1 MSNNTSN
8 KIAVSVIIPITT
20 TETYLARCLDSV
32 LTQTLHNIEVIL
44 VDISSDVPSSLC
56 AKYAVQDS
64 RIKILNKRGVGYGA
78 AFNAGLAEAT
88 GEYIAFVDSCDW
100 LEPEMY
106 EVLYEIASDQNVD
119 VVHCLSYIDKDS
131 NKQRISNPFANINL
145 KERQRYV
152 NERSDYKFYVPI
164 LLFYSEDL
172 YKTIYKKSLL
182 TDNQIKFSDKPG
194 SNSQNLGF
202 TFLVFCHMVSFYI
215 HEAPL
220 YHLNPKRSYF
230 TDKSF
235 TTALQSV
242 DEYYY
247 IKKLIEERG
256 LEDKYI
262 GKRYLH
268 IAMVKIF
275 RHIRHRYLVHC
286 QNISQK
292 LEFLRSVEPLLKDYY
307 PLKNDNMFM
316 NGREKRVYKR
326 LLRHPIKASIK
337 YTASKTI
344 KRLGKRLLTDITFH
358 SKNKQIRIFGFR
370 FFFYKKTANYF
381 TFNLC
386 HLPIIRR
393 RKHSNIEEN
402 SVITDYYF
410 LGLHCA
416 QDVEINDW
424 RNSTW
429 FTNRKKYNQIN
440 NYLSSAYQ
448 LSLDKSV
455 SRRHTEV
462 FPQFKDTNKG
472 AAIKIFGKGFIFPD
486 SVSSHEGKII
496 ACNKNIEIFTN
507 EPNYFFASE
516 HIASNNY
523 YDQLTTANDAIV
535 FFDCANAVNGM
546 LAKRSLQIDQIKNY
560 AFYYGNWRF
569 YDAIRPDIENS
580 LVAFFG
586 DTVHSALHF
595 ALYTNPD
602 VIYLIGCD
610 VYEAGIIKN
619 NRLYAAT
626 AEELIIGYK
635 RIKSFKDSHYP
646 NTKIICV
653 NPNGL
658 EGIFEEE
665 YTNDFMKL
673 RQEGNSEKNIS

>member
-32 LTQTLHNIEVIL
+32 LAQTLHNIEVIL
-44 VDISSDVPSSLC
+44 VTISSDVPSSLC
-56 AKYAVQDS
+56 AKYPVQDS

-78 AFNAGLAEAT
+78 AFNAGLAVAT

-106 EVLYEIASDQNVD
+106 EVLYEIASDQKVD

-131 NKQRISNPFANINL
+131 DNQRISNPFANINL

-152 NERSDYKFYVPI
+152 NEKSDYKFYVPI

-182 TDNQIKFSDKPG
+182 TDNQIKFSEKPG

-247 IKKLIEERG
+247 IKKLIEQRE

-268 IAMVKIF
+268 IAMAKIF

-286 QNISQK
+286 KTISQK
-292 LEFLRSVEPLLKDYY
+292 REFLKSVEPILKDYY

-326 LLRHPIKASIK
+326 LLRRPIQASIK
-337 YTASKTI
+337 YTANRAI

-358 SKNKQIRIFGFR
+358 SENKQIRIFGFR

-381 TFNLC
+381 TFNIC

-393 RKHSNIEEN
+393 RKHNNIDEN
-402 SVITDYYF
+402 SVNTKHYF
-410 LGLHCA
+410 LGIPFA
-416 QDVEINDW
+416 KDVVNNDW
-424 RNSTW
+424 RNSSW
-429 FTNRKKYNQIN
+429 FGNRKKYNWIN
-440 NYLSSAYQ
+440 NYLAAVNQ
-448 LSLDKSV
+448 LSLDKRV
-455 SRRHTEV
+455 SDQHIKV
-462 FPQFKDTNKG
+462 FPQFKNINQGMT
-472 AAIKIFGKGFIFPD
+472 IKIFGKGAIFGD
-486 SVSSHEGKII
+486 SVNSYEGKVI
-496 ACNKNIEIFTN
+496 ACNKNIDIFTHK
-507 EPNYFFASE
+507 PNYIFASE

-523 YDQLTTANDAIV
+523 YNQLTNADDSTV
-535 FFDCANAVNGM
+535 FFDCANSVNVM

-560 AFYYGNWRF
+560 VFYYGNWRF
-569 YDAIRPDIENS
+569 YDDIRPDMENS
-580 LVAFFG
+580 HVAFFG

-610 VYEAGIIKN
+610 VYDSGVIKN
-619 NRLYAAT
+619 NRQFAAT
-626 AEELIIGYK
+626 SEELIIGYK
-635 RIKSFKDSHYP
+635 KIKSFKDSHNP

-653 NPNGL
+653 NPKGL

-665 YTNDFMKL
+665 YTNDYLKFS
-673 RQEGNSEKNIS
+673 QDNSL